1 MMPLTVAGAGQ
12 APNDRQRQTRQ
23 ACDMAG
29 ISGSATTSVQV
40 TEGAAMCV
48 HDPILKGLKG
58 IGVQAA
64 FGGVGEVRPA

>member
-1 MMPLTVAGAGQ
+1 
-12 APNDRQRQTRQ
+12 
-23 ACDMAG
+23 
-29 ISGSATTSVQV
+29 
-40 TEGAAMCV
+40 MCV